1 MSLLPKR
8 TVKDPSTP
16 EERRVTNRNV
26 ASIYKGLEYGSYA
39 LGGLGLA
46 KVGVSL
52 LKNSRVAYKSLSAIE
67 AKEAVRK
74 SIGVPKKNVTLY
86 SGSVK
91 GETSIMGNISGAKY
105 DKWFEASK
113 GYGIRYTM
121 PYSKTPK
128 SILNKLPKVEDQLKP
143 YNKKYIAFANKGG
156 GELRKVTLNQKE
168 MLQAQTLQ
176 STRKLQGLE
185 SNLFSKN
192 PTYHGQ
198 LPKNLLDKAE
208 RIPLTTMIKP
218 MKPTHYRTVSYTH
231 LRAHET

>member
-1 MSLLPKR
+1 MSLL
-8 TVKDPSTP
+8 TYVKENPIQSALT
-16 EERRVTNRNV
+16 V
-26 ASIYKGLEYGSYA
+26 ASVIPAVRVASLLYKGS
-39 LGGLGLA
+39 
-46 KVGVSL
+46 K
-52 LKNSRVAYKSLSAIE
+52 VAYKSLSAIE
-67 AKEAVRK
+67 AKQAVRK
-74 SIGVPKKNVTLY
+74 AIGVPKRSVTLY

-91 GETSIMGNISGAKY
+91 GNPSFRNTSGAKY

-121 PYSKTPK
+121 PY
-128 SILNKLPKVEDQLKP
+128 LNKKLASQSKLPKIKDELKP

-168 MLQAQTLQ
+168 MLQVQKLQ
-176 STRKLQGLE
+176 NTGKLQGFK

-208 RIPLTTMIKP
+208 KIPLTTMIKP
-218 MKPTHYRTVSYTH
+218 IKPTHYKMRGGW
-231 LRAHET
+231 RKET